1 MATGVEYIISVASE
15 EDCHMEIK
23 IADAELQ
30 IMRILWREKCPLK
43 VADFKDELEQNK
55 GWNKSTTHTLVAR
68 LRDKGLIEPTQRYG
82 VARYVPLVTQDDYIL
97 SEEKALLEKF
107 GSAKTL
113 ALAMVRNGHLTDSD
127 IDELRDY
134 FKNGGKGK

>member
-1 MATGVEYIISVASE
+1 M
-15 EDCHMEIK
+15 DFK
-23 IADAELQ
+23 IADAELE
-30 IMRILWREKCPLK
+30 IMRILWREKRPLK
-43 VADFKDELEQNK
+43 VAEFKGELEHNK

-68 LRDKGLIEPTQRYG
+68 LRDKGLIEPTERYG
-82 VARYVPLVTQDDYIL
+82 VARYIPLVTEDDYIL

-127 IDELRDY
+127 IEELRD
-134 FKNGGKGK
+134 FLKKGGETTPEGSDTPPERRRGK

>member
-1 MATGVEYIISVASE
+1 
-15 EDCHMEIK
+15 MEFK
-23 IADAELQ
+23 IADAELE
-30 IMRILWREKCPLK
+30 IMRILWREKRPLK
-43 VADFKDELEQNK
+43 VAEFRGELEENK

-68 LRDKGLIEPTQRYG
+68 LRDKGLIEPTERYG
-82 VARYVPLVTQDDYIL
+82 VARYIPLVTEDDYIL

-127 IDELRDY
+127 IEELRDY
-134 FKNGGKGK
+134 FKKGGEGK